1 MSLPKVLVV
10 HGLNENSRSTTV
22 EYSLSFARYAKGC
35 EIHYC
40 NILGFSLSEMS
51 EEKFDLMILTYEVL
65 GMRSEPFWGV
75 LVKRLRKIAANSKR
89 KIIFSQD
96 DYMYAGKIE
105 DLINKLKINSVYTP
119 IKNDLEKIYRK
130 TYKNNNLNF
139 YEALTGYVDSSIY
152 SQKEPLKKPWVDREI
167 DVGTRVRLLSSQFG
181 SVAAK
186 KGILAQEFKKV
197 LELQNFKV
205 DISTNTK
212 DTLIG
217 DEWYKFLGNIKFTI
231 GRNGGASIVDY
242 KGKIS
247 QTYKRYQVFHPE
259 ADLSSIEFLGKETN
273 NIVGNFSAISP
284 RLFEAAA
291 MGVCQILE
299 HDSYLD
305 LLEPWVDYIPINSDL
320 SNIEEILST
329 MRDTDKCLEIIENCY
344 EKLIKSENFTY
355 GVLVE
360 GVIENERIL
369 SADQNKSIVIDRDHV
384 FFKKFYLD
392 LIETPQIVKLLVEKY
407 IKKKPDKY
415 RMNIKNMNEELT
427 EKKLESLVSQTIS
440 NCTTPIE
447 TLIYPWVPA
456 NHFLNLETP
465 HLIDVKK
472 DKL

>member
-1 MSLPKVLVV
+1 MSLPKILVV
-10 HGLNENSRSTTV
+10 HCLNENSRNTTV
-22 EYSLSFARYAKGC
+22 EYALSFARYAKGC

-75 LVKRLRKIAANSKR
+75 LVKRLRRIAANSKR

-186 KGILAQEFKKV
+186 KGILAQEFRKV

-217 DEWYKFLGNIKFTI
+217 DEWYKFLGNIKFTV

-344 EKLIKSENFTY
+344 EKLIKSENFSYKTMVEDMLKNEKFMMSQNSEI
-355 GVLVE
+355 VLVDRDYE
-360 GVIENERIL
+360 LFKAFSIENISSKTIVDLIGQEFIKRKYKKIL
-369 SADQNKSIVIDRDHV
+369 KFFRLNKNNILKNQDISLSRATDV
-384 FFKKFYLD
+384 FFITNKVP
-392 LIETPQIVKLLVEKY
+392 I
-407 IKKKPDKY
+407 
-415 RMNIKNMNEELT
+415 
-427 EKKLESLVSQTIS
+427 ESLWFPWCDVS
-440 NCTTPIE
+440 N
-447 TLIYPWVPA
+447 
-456 NHFLNLETP
+456 FLDTKSFES
-465 HLIDVKK
+465 
-472 DKL
+472 